1 MRILKGILL
10 AILLATANMAV
21 ADVFPLNPPPD
32 LFISNING
40 TGSSMNGFVES
51 ITDGGNCSS
60 IPCFAGLNFA
70 ADSSGFSIW
79 GTDVLDVY
87 LAGSLVSSASAAGG
101 EYGQIY
107 SITDDESAKW
117 AVLEGQAPTSFGP
130 YVAIDYHSFDPS
142 AVSGAY
148 ADMAP
153 TTIPEPSVLVLMLSG
168 LAAAVARKRA
178 CQQH

>member
-1 MRILKGILL
+1 MTRLSKALSVLIFVLVSR
-10 AILLATANMAV
+10 MAL
-21 ADVFPLNPPPD
+21 ADVYTLNPPPD

-40 TGSSMNGFVES
+40 TGSSMNGFLES
-51 ITDGGNCSS
+51 ITDVGNCSS

-178 CQQH
+178 RQ